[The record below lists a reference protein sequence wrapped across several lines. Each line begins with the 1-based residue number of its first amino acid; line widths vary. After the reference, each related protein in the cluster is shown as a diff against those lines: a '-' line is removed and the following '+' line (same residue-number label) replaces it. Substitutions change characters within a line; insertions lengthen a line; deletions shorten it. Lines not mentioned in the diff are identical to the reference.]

1 MSNQRKEQLQQIQQY
16 WAWLRFNGFDGRDEG
31 LHIDTEGQIEHSF
44 SQLDSLIMKLT

>member
-1 MSNQRKEQLQQIQQY
+1 MSNERKEELQKIQRE

-44 SQLDSLIMKLT
+44 SGLDMLIMKLT